1 MTYKE
6 YKEEVESMNIPSQNI
21 ELYRQSTN
29 DCIQN
34 LIDKV
39 IACPSE
45 YEDDEG
51 NAGCLQ
57 LTIGFNDDMSE
68 WGAQTGDNS
77 YMGPAYSFPH
87 WSVVYITPDSTVDEI
102 QDDIIEQA
110 LSLITQ

>member
-1 MTYKE
+1 MTTLDK
-6 YKEEVESMNIPSQNI
+6 NI
-21 ELYRQSTN
+21 EFYRQSTN
-29 DCIQN
+29 DGIQN

-77 YMGPAYSFPH
+77 YTGGAYSFPH
-87 WSVVYITPDSTVDEI
+87 WSVVYVTPDSTVDDI
-102 QDDIIEQA
+102 QDDIIDQA